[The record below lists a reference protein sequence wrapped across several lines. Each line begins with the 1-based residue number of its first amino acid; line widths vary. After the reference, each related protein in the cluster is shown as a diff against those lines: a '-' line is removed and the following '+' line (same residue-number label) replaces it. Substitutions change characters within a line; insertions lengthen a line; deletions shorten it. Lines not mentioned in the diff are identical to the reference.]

1 MASLWYP
8 ELLQDE
14 TAFPA
19 HMLFTFFKRDDTTS
33 SSIQDQ
39 VHLYMPEQFGQPNTV
54 SWDSSFRGGQA
65 VLSAMGGSVRGVSN
79 FVAEHTSNPLV
90 RRRS

>member
-1 MASLWYP
+1 MANFWYP

-19 HMLFTFFKRDDTTS
+19 HMLFSFFKRDDTTS

-54 SWDSSFRGGQA
+54 SWDSSFKGGQA
-65 VLSAMGGSVRGVSN
+65 VLSALGGGTRSLAN
-79 FVAEHTSNPLV
+79 FVEGHSTNAAV
-90 RRRS
+90 RRWS